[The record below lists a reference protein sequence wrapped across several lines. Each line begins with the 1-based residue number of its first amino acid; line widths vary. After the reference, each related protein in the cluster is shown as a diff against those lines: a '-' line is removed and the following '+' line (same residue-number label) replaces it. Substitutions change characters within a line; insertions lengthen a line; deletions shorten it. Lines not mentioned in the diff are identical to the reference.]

1 MNLNRGGTNSNQSN
15 VQFMQKQN
23 MTMKYKKKR
32 QISNYEKINSTYKL
46 NSLKC
51 WLTKEN
57 PENSSPF
64 MLFRMNVAVVSGGVT
79 AVGSLL
85 NWESKF
91 SAFRGSVL

>member
-1 MNLNRGGTNSNQSN
+1 MNLNRGGTNSNLAN
-15 VQFMQKQN
+15 AQFMQQQN
-23 MTMKYKKKR
+23 MEMKFKKG
-32 QISNYEKINSTYKL
+32 QISNYDKINSTYKL